1 MRKKLGYVFH
11 ITFYIDKL
19 IFRILTNFANLLGGK
34 EEELNL
40 NPKYSYF
47 FWLCYLK
54 SDFKIKA
61 IFTTST
67 FSWLLIKL
75 QGC

>member
-47 FWLCYLK
+47 F
-54 SDFKIKA
+54 
-61 IFTTST
+61 
-67 FSWLLIKL
+67 
-75 QGC
+75 